1 VCGHGWLNCA
11 VLIKSAVKL
20 VIGDLSPGGVG
31 LRHGGAM
38 EVGQDAE
45 VDLPEADGPVTG
57 RVIRVERGIVSIA
70 LCNPRWQSV

>member
-1 VCGHGWLNCA
+1 
-11 VLIKSAVKL
+11 VKL

-70 LCNPRWQSV
+70 FRDDPAMLARVDRALASLSSARKAA